1 MGLVLI
7 FSGVAIVHYQC
18 MASQSIHGAGLIST
32 TGHHD
37 ISSSDASLFGVSEAS
52 AEVCVGIALIVL
64 LGWSRKLYAKSR
76 KWRDTLVG
84 REHFIFSKYDIGG
97 ALSPQLVLSRIGVSR
112 T

>member
-18 MASQSIHGAGLIST
+18 VASQSAHGTGLISA

-37 ISSSDASLFGVSEAS
+37 ISSSEASLFGVSEAS
-52 AEVCVGIALIVL
+52 AQVCVSLALIVL
-64 LGWSRKLYAKSR
+64 LGWSRKLYAKSG
-76 KWRDTLVG
+76 KWRDALVR
-84 REHFIFSKYDIGG
+84 REHFVFSKYYVGG
-97 ALSPQLVLSRIGVSR
+97 ALSSQLVLLRIGVSR